1 MIVELYRLCDK
12 AKRKELEKNKQ
23 ELEKK
28 KISLAKKL
36 KEKNFSI
43 SEIVDF
49 TGIDEAKVIM
59 L

>member
-1 MIVELYRLCDK
+1 MH
-12 AKRKELEKNKQ
+12 
-23 ELEKK
+23 EKK